1 MARRAKSSVSMSHI
15 GLIFG
20 GLILFVGGGW
30 FLSQSGVGGSGGKGK
45 SGGGN
50 LTTLSV
56 RDFMDG
62 SSSMRGN
69 SYRIKGRI
77 DSREDDWPA
86 TDGRMFSIAVEEDNV
101 QTPLPLLVP
110 PKFNGENIQRNQEYS
125 LKVSVNDSGVLVA
138 EEFLK

>member
-1 MARRAKSSVSMSHI
+1 MARRAKSSVSSSHI
-15 GLIFG
+15 ALIFG
-20 GLILFVGGGW
+20 GLLLFIGGGW
-30 FLSQSGVGGSGGKGK
+30 LLSRTTGSAGGGR

-50 LTTLSV
+50 LSTLNV

-69 SYRIKGRI
+69 TYRVRGRI

-86 TDGRMFSIAVEEDNV
+86 SDGRMFSISVEEDNM

-110 PKFNGENIQRNQEYS
+110 PRFNGENIQRNQEYA
-125 LKVSVNDSGVLVA
+125 LKVNVNDSGVLVA